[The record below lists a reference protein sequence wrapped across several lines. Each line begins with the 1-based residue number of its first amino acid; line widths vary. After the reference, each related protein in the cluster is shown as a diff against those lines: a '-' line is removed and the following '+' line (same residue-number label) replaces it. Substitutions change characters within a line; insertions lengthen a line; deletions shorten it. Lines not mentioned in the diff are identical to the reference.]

1 MRHLNGSLRMKEKL
15 WTKDFWAITIVSFI
29 IFFVFYVLLTLLPIY
44 IADRLHASADKA
56 GLLVTCFL
64 AAAIVIR
71 PFAGQWV
78 GRKYS
83 NKKILVLSSLAFL
96 VITALYPVCHS
107 IESLLFIR
115 VLHGIT
121 FGVITTVKG
130 TISARLIPASRR
142 GEGISFFS
150 LAMGLAMVVGPW
162 IGLNMARW
170 DAFTAAFWLC
180 SAVAALGIVLSLIVT
195 VPPVIRHAD
204 GSKPNLGFAAMFDRA
219 ALPFALVTFF
229 MTFSYAGVSAFL
241 ALYAR
246 ELDLMAAASNFLL
259 CYAIFLMI
267 CRTFTGNICD
277 KKGPKYVVFPC
288 LLAFTIGLVALG
300 YTNGSIMM
308 IISGGLIGIGYG
320 SVTPVFQTQI
330 ISSVEPHKIG
340 VANSLFFN
348 AMDAGMAIGAFI
360 MGMMVESVGYR
371 MIYVAGAVLVVLA
384 GALYAVQMKKRGVMP
399 LVSTSELH

>member
-1 MRHLNGSLRMKEKL
+1 MKEKL
-15 WTKDFWAITIVSFI
+15 WTKDFWAITIISFI

-44 IADRLHASADKA
+44 IADNLHATADKA

-64 AAAIVIR
+64 AAAIVVR

-78 GRKYS
+78 GKYS
-83 NKKILVLSSLAFL
+83 NKTILVLSSLAFL
-96 VITALYPVCHS
+96 VVTALYPFCHS
-107 IESLLFIR
+107 IEALLFIR

-121 FGVITTVKG
+121 FGIITTVKG

-150 LAMGLAMVVGPW
+150 LAMGLAMVLGPW
-162 IGLNMARW
+162 IGLNMARHS
-170 DAFTAAFWLC
+170 AFSQAFWMC
-180 SAVAALGIVLSLIVT
+180 TAVATIGIVLSLMVR

-204 GSKPNLGFAAMFDRA
+204 GSQPKLGFSAMFDKA
-219 ALPFALVTFF
+219 AMPFAMVTFF

-259 CYAIFLMI
+259 CYAVFLMI
-267 CRTFTGNICD
+267 CRAFTGNVCD
-277 KKGPKYVVFPC
+277 KKGPKYVVYPC
-288 LLAFTIGLVALG
+288 LFAFTVGLVVLG
-300 YTNGSIMM
+300 YTHGSVSM
-308 IISGGLIGIGYG
+308 ILAGALIGIGYG
-320 SVTPVFQTQI
+320 SVTPIFQTQI

-348 AMDAGMAIGAFI
+348 AMDAGLAIGAFV
-360 MGMMVESVGYR
+360 MGLMVEGVGYR
-371 MIYVAGAVLVVLA
+371 AIYLVGAVLVVLA
-384 GALYAVQMKKRGVMP
+384 GALYIAQMKRRGAMP
-399 LVSTSELH
+399 LVSAHEVH

>member
-1 MRHLNGSLRMKEKL
+1 MKEKL

-44 IADRLHASADKA
+44 IAENLHATADKA
-56 GLLVTCFL
+56 GLLVTFFL
-64 AAAIVIR
+64 VAAIIVR

-78 GRKYS
+78 GKYS
-83 NKKILVLSSLAFL
+83 NKGILLISSLAFL
-96 VITALYPVCHS
+96 VVTALYPFCHT
-107 IESLLFIR
+107 IEGLLFIR

-162 IGLNMARW
+162 IGLNMARHS
-170 DAFTAAFWLC
+170 AYIPAFWMC
-180 SAVAALGIVLSLIVT
+180 TVVSAIAIVLSMMIC

-204 GSKPNLGFAAMFDRA
+204 GSQPKLGFSAMFDRA
-219 ALPFALVTFF
+219 AMPFALVTFF

-267 CRTFTGNICD
+267 CRAFTGNVCD
-277 KKGPKYVVFPC
+277 KKGPKYVVYPC
-288 LLAFTIGLVALG
+288 LLAFTIGLVVLG
-300 YTNGSIMM
+300 YTHGSVSM
-308 IISGGLIGIGYG
+308 ILSGALIGIGYG

-330 ISSVEPHKIG
+330 ISSVETHKIG

-348 AMDAGMAIGAFI
+348 AMDAGLAIGAFVMGI
-360 MGMMVESVGYR
+360 MVDGVGYR
-371 MIYVAGAVLVVLA
+371 AIYLVGALLVVVAGLIYVL
-384 GALYAVQMKKRGVMP
+384 QMKRHGTMQ
-399 LVSTSELH
+399 LVSAHEVH

>member
-1 MRHLNGSLRMKEKL
+1 MKEKL
-15 WTKDFWAITIVSFI
+15 WTKDFWAITIISFI
-29 IFFVFYVLLTLLPIY
+29 IFFVFYVLLTLLPLY
-44 IADRLHASADKA
+44 IADNLHATADKA
-56 GLLVTCFL
+56 GLLVTFFL
-64 AAAIVIR
+64 AAAIIVR

-78 GRKYS
+78 GKYS
-83 NKKILVLSSLAFL
+83 NKTILMLSSLAFL
-96 VITALYPVCHS
+96 AVTALYPFCHS
-107 IESLLFIR
+107 IEALLFIR

-162 IGLNMARW
+162 IGLNMARHN
-170 DAFTAAFWLC
+170 AFSQAFWMC
-180 SAVAALGIVLSLIVT
+180 TVVSAVGIALSLIVR

-204 GSKPNLGFAAMFDRA
+204 GSQPKLGFSAMFDRA
-219 ALPFALVTFF
+219 AMPFALVTFF

-267 CRTFTGNICD
+267 CRAFTGNVCD
-277 KKGPKYVVFPC
+277 KKGPKYVVYPC
-288 LLAFTIGLVALG
+288 LLAFTIGLVVLG
-300 YTNGSIMM
+300 YTHGSVSM
-308 IISGGLIGIGYG
+308 ILAGALIGIGYG
-320 SVTPVFQTQI
+320 SVTPIFQTQI

-348 AMDAGMAIGAFI
+348 AMDAGLAIGAFV
-360 MGMMVESVGYR
+360 MGLMVEGVGYR
-371 MIYVAGAVLVVLA
+371 AIYLVGALLVVLA
-384 GALYAVQMKKRGVMP
+384 GALYISQMKRRGSMP
-399 LVSTSELH
+399 LVSAHEVH

>member
-1 MRHLNGSLRMKEKL
+1 MKEKL
-15 WTKDFWAITIVSFI
+15 WTKDFWAITIISFI

-44 IADRLHASADKA
+44 IADNLHATADKA
-56 GLLVTCFL
+56 GLLVTFFL
-64 AAAIVIR
+64 AAAIVVR

-78 GRKYS
+78 GKYS
-83 NKKILVLSSLAFL
+83 NKTILVLSSLAFL
-96 VITALYPVCHS
+96 VVTALYPFCHS
-107 IESLLFIR
+107 IEALLFIR

-162 IGLNMARW
+162 IGLNMARHS
-170 DAFTAAFWLC
+170 AFTQAFWMC
-180 SAVAALGIVLSLIVT
+180 TAVSAIGIVLSLMVR

-204 GSKPNLGFAAMFDRA
+204 GSQPKLGFSAMFDRA
-219 ALPFALVTFF
+219 AMPFALVTFF

-259 CYAIFLMI
+259 CYAVFLMI
-267 CRTFTGNICD
+267 CRAFTGNICD
-277 KKGPKYVVFPC
+277 RKGPKYVVYPC
-288 LLAFTIGLVALG
+288 LLAFTIGLVVLG
-300 YTNGSIMM
+300 YTHGSASM
-308 IISGGLIGIGYG
+308 ILAGALIGIGYG
-320 SVTPVFQTQI
+320 SVTPIFQTQI

-348 AMDAGMAIGAFI
+348 AMDAGLAIGAFV
-360 MGMMVESVGYR
+360 MGLMVEGVGYR
-371 MIYVAGAVLVVLA
+371 AIYLVGALLVVLA
-384 GALYAVQMKKRGVMP
+384 GALYILQMKRRGAMP
-399 LVSTSELH
+399 LVSAHEVH

>member
-1 MRHLNGSLRMKEKL
+1 MKEKL
-15 WTKDFWAITIVSFI
+15 WTKDFWAITIISFI

-44 IADRLHASADKA
+44 IADTLHATADKA

-64 AAAIVIR
+64 AAAIVVR

-78 GRKYS
+78 GKYS
-83 NKKILVLSSLAFL
+83 NKTILMLSSLAFL
-96 VITALYPVCHS
+96 VVTALYPFCHS
-107 IESLLFIR
+107 IEALLFIR

-121 FGVITTVKG
+121 FGIITTVKG

-162 IGLNMARW
+162 IGLNMARHS
-170 DAFTAAFWLC
+170 AFSQAFWMC
-180 SAVAALGIVLSLIVT
+180 TAVAAIGIVLSLIVR

-204 GSKPNLGFAAMFDRA
+204 GSQPKLGFSVMFDKAAM
-219 ALPFALVTFF
+219 PFAMVTFF

-259 CYAIFLMI
+259 CYAVFLMI
-267 CRTFTGNICD
+267 CRAFTGNVCD
-277 KKGPKYVVFPC
+277 RKGPKYVVYPC
-288 LLAFTIGLVALG
+288 LLAFTVGLVVLG
-300 YTNGSIMM
+300 YTHGSVSM
-308 IISGGLIGIGYG
+308 ILAGALIGIGYG
-320 SVTPVFQTQI
+320 SVTPIFQTQI

-348 AMDAGMAIGAFI
+348 AMDAGLAIGAFV
-360 MGMMVESVGYR
+360 MGLMVEGVGYR
-371 MIYVAGAVLVVLA
+371 AIYLVGAVLVVLA
-384 GALYAVQMKKRGVMP
+384 GALYIAQMKRRGAMP
-399 LVSTSELH
+399 LVSAHEVH

>member
-1 MRHLNGSLRMKEKL
+1 MKEKL
-15 WTKDFWAITIVSFI
+15 WTKDFWAITIISFI

-44 IADRLHASADKA
+44 IADNLHATADKA

-64 AAAIVIR
+64 AAAIVVR

-78 GRKYS
+78 GKYS
-83 NKKILVLSSLAFL
+83 NKTILVLSSLAFL
-96 VITALYPVCHS
+96 VVTALYPFCHS
-107 IESLLFIR
+107 IEALLFIR

-121 FGVITTVKG
+121 FGIITTVKG

-162 IGLNMARW
+162 IGLNMARHS
-170 DAFTAAFWLC
+170 AFSQAFWMC
-180 SAVAALGIVLSLIVT
+180 TAVATIGIVLSLMVR

-204 GSKPNLGFAAMFDRA
+204 GSQPKLGFSAMFDKA
-219 ALPFALVTFF
+219 AMPFAMVTFF

-259 CYAIFLMI
+259 CYAVFLMI
-267 CRTFTGNICD
+267 CRAFTGNVCD
-277 KKGPKYVVFPC
+277 KKGPKYVVYPC
-288 LLAFTIGLVALG
+288 LFAFTVGLVVLG
-300 YTNGSIMM
+300 YTYGSVSM
-308 IISGGLIGIGYG
+308 ILAGALIGIGYG
-320 SVTPVFQTQI
+320 SVTPIFQTQI

-348 AMDAGMAIGAFI
+348 AMDAGLAIGAFV
-360 MGMMVESVGYR
+360 MGLMVEGVGYR
-371 MIYVAGAVLVVLA
+371 AIYLVGAVLVVLA
-384 GALYAVQMKKRGVMP
+384 GALYIAQMKRRGAMP
-399 LVSTSELH
+399 LVSAHEVH

>member
-1 MRHLNGSLRMKEKL
+1 MKEKL
-15 WTKDFWAITIVSFI
+15 WTKDFWAITIISFI

-44 IADRLHASADKA
+44 IADTLHATADKA

-64 AAAIVIR
+64 AAAIVVR

-78 GRKYS
+78 GKYS
-83 NKKILVLSSLAFL
+83 NKTILMLSSLAFL
-96 VITALYPVCHS
+96 VVTALYPFCHS
-107 IESLLFIR
+107 IEALLFIR

-121 FGVITTVKG
+121 FGIITTVKG

-162 IGLNMARW
+162 IGLNMARHS
-170 DAFTAAFWLC
+170 AFSQAFWMC
-180 SAVAALGIVLSLIVT
+180 TAVAAIGIVLSLIVR

-204 GSKPNLGFAAMFDRA
+204 GSQPKLGFSAMFDKA
-219 ALPFALVTFF
+219 AMPFAMVTFF

-259 CYAIFLMI
+259 CYAVFLMI
-267 CRTFTGNICD
+267 CRAFTGNVCD
-277 KKGPKYVVFPC
+277 RKGPKYVVYPC
-288 LLAFTIGLVALG
+288 LLAFTVGLVVLG
-300 YTNGSIMM
+300 YTHGSVSM
-308 IISGGLIGIGYG
+308 ILAGALIGIGYG
-320 SVTPVFQTQI
+320 SVTPIFQTQI

-348 AMDAGMAIGAFI
+348 AMDAGLAIGAFV
-360 MGMMVESVGYR
+360 MGLMVEGVGYR
-371 MIYVAGAVLVVLA
+371 AIYLVGAVLVVLA
-384 GALYAVQMKKRGVMP
+384 GALYIAQMKRRGATP
-399 LVSTSELH
+399 LVSAHEVH

>member
-1 MRHLNGSLRMKEKL
+1 MKEKL
-15 WTKDFWAITIVSFI
+15 WTKDFWAITIISFI

-44 IADRLHASADKA
+44 IADILHATADKA

-64 AAAIVIR
+64 AAAIVVR

-78 GRKYS
+78 GKYS
-83 NKKILVLSSLAFL
+83 NKTILMLSSLAFL
-96 VITALYPVCHS
+96 VVTALYPFCHS
-107 IESLLFIR
+107 IEALLFIR

-121 FGVITTVKG
+121 FGIITTVKG

-162 IGLNMARW
+162 IGLNMARHS
-170 DAFTAAFWLC
+170 AFSQAFWMC
-180 SAVAALGIVLSLIVT
+180 TAVAAIGIVLSLIVR

-204 GSKPNLGFAAMFDRA
+204 GSQPKLGFSAMFDKA
-219 ALPFALVTFF
+219 AMPFAMVTFF

-259 CYAIFLMI
+259 CYAVFLMI
-267 CRTFTGNICD
+267 CRAFTGNVCD
-277 KKGPKYVVFPC
+277 RKGPKYVVYPC
-288 LLAFTIGLVALG
+288 LLAFTVGLVVLG
-300 YTNGSIMM
+300 YTHGSVSM
-308 IISGGLIGIGYG
+308 ILAGALIGIGYG
-320 SVTPVFQTQI
+320 SVTPIFQTQI

-348 AMDAGMAIGAFI
+348 AMDAGLAIGAFV
-360 MGMMVESVGYR
+360 MGLMVEGVGYR
-371 MIYVAGAVLVVLA
+371 AIYLVGAVLVVLA
-384 GALYAVQMKKRGVMP
+384 GALYIAQMKRRGAMP
-399 LVSTSELH
+399 LVSAHEVH

>member
-1 MRHLNGSLRMKEKL
+1 MKEKL

-78 GRKYS
+78 GKYS

-170 DAFTAAFWLC
+170 NAFTAAFWLC

-371 MIYVAGAVLVVLA
+371 MIYVAGAVLVILA

>member
-1 MRHLNGSLRMKEKL
+1 MKEKL
-15 WTKDFWAITIVSFI
+15 WTKDFWAITIISFI
-29 IFFVFYVLLTLLPIY
+29 IFFVFYVQLTLLPIY
-44 IADRLHASADKA
+44 IADNLHATADKA

-64 AAAIVIR
+64 IAAIIIR

-78 GRKYS
+78 GKYS
-83 NKKILVLSSLAFL
+83 NKTVLMLSSLAFL
-96 VITALYPVCHS
+96 VVTALYPLCHS
-107 IESLLFIR
+107 IEALLFIR

-162 IGLNMARW
+162 IGLNMARHS
-170 DAFTAAFWLC
+170 AYIEAFWLC
-180 SAVAALGIVLSLIVT
+180 TGVSIVSIVLALIVA

-204 GSKPNLGFAAMFDRA
+204 GSKPKLGFAAMLDRA
-219 ALPFALVTFF
+219 AMPFALVTFF
-229 MTFSYAGVSAFL
+229 MTFAYAGVSAFL

-267 CRTFTGNICD
+267 CRAFTGNVCD
-277 KKGPKYVVFPC
+277 KKGPKYVVYPC
-288 LLAFTIGLVALG
+288 LFAFTVGLVVLG
-300 YTNGSIMM
+300 YTHGSITMVL
-308 IISGGLIGIGYG
+308 SGALIGIGYG
-320 SVTPVFQTQI
+320 SVTPIFQTQI

-348 AMDAGMAIGAFI
+348 AMDAGLALGAFV
-360 MGMMVESVGYR
+360 MGLMVDGVGYR
-371 MIYVAGAVLVVLA
+371 SIYLMGAVLVVLA
-384 GALYAVQMKKRGVMP
+384 GALYILQMKKRGDVK
-399 LVSTSELH
+399 LVSAHEVH

>member
-1 MRHLNGSLRMKEKL
+1 MKEKL

>member
-1 MRHLNGSLRMKEKL
+1 MKEKL
-15 WTKDFWAITIVSFI
+15 WTKDFWAITIISFI
-29 IFFVFYVLLTLLPIY
+29 IFFVFYVQLTLLPIY
-44 IADRLHASADKA
+44 IADNLHATADKA

-64 AAAIVIR
+64 IAAIIIR

-78 GRKYS
+78 GKYS
-83 NKKILVLSSLAFL
+83 NKTVLMLSSLAFL
-96 VITALYPVCHS
+96 VVTALYPLCHS
-107 IESLLFIR
+107 IEALLFIR

-162 IGLNMARW
+162 IGLNMARHS
-170 DAFTAAFWLC
+170 AYIEAFWLC
-180 SAVAALGIVLSLIVT
+180 TGVSIVSIVLALIVA

-204 GSKPNLGFAAMFDRA
+204 GSKPKLGFAAMFDRA
-219 ALPFALVTFF
+219 AMPFALVTFF
-229 MTFSYAGVSAFL
+229 MTFAYAGVSAFL

-267 CRTFTGNICD
+267 CRAFTGNVCD
-277 KKGPKYVVFPC
+277 KKGPKYVVYPC
-288 LLAFTIGLVALG
+288 LLAFTVGLVVLG
-300 YTNGSIMM
+300 YTHGSITMVL
-308 IISGGLIGIGYG
+308 SGALIGIGYG
-320 SVTPVFQTQI
+320 SVTPIFQTQI

-340 VANSLFFN
+340 VANSLLFN
-348 AMDAGMAIGAFI
+348 AMDAGLALGAFV
-360 MGMMVESVGYR
+360 MGLMVDGVGYR
-371 MIYVAGAVLVVLA
+371 SIYLMGAVLVVLA
-384 GALYAVQMKKRGVMP
+384 GALYILQMKKRGDVK
-399 LVSTSELH
+399 LVSAHEVH

>member
-1 MRHLNGSLRMKEKL
+1 MKEKL
-15 WTKDFWAITIVSFI
+15 WTKDFWAITIISFI

-44 IADRLHASADKA
+44 IADNLHATADKA

-64 AAAIVIR
+64 AAAIVVR

-78 GRKYS
+78 GKYS
-83 NKKILVLSSLAFL
+83 NKTILVLSSLAFL
-96 VITALYPVCHS
+96 VVTALYPFCHS
-107 IESLLFIR
+107 IEVLLFIR

-121 FGVITTVKG
+121 FGIITTVKG

-162 IGLNMARW
+162 IGLNMARHS
-170 DAFTAAFWLC
+170 AFSLAFWMC
-180 SAVAALGIVLSLIVT
+180 TAVAAIGIVLSLIVR
-195 VPPVIRHAD
+195 VPPVICHAD
-204 GSKPNLGFAAMFDRA
+204 GSQPKLGFSAMFDKA
-219 ALPFALVTFF
+219 AMPFAMVTFF

-259 CYAIFLMI
+259 CYAVFLMI
-267 CRTFTGNICD
+267 CRAFTGNVCD
-277 KKGPKYVVFPC
+277 KKGPKYVVYPC
-288 LLAFTIGLVALG
+288 LFAFTVGLVVLG
-300 YTNGSIMM
+300 YTHGSVSM
-308 IISGGLIGIGYG
+308 ILAGALIGIGYG
-320 SVTPVFQTQI
+320 SVTPIFQTQI

-348 AMDAGMAIGAFI
+348 AMDAGLAIGAFV
-360 MGMMVESVGYR
+360 MGLMVEGVGYR
-371 MIYVAGAVLVVLA
+371 AIYLVGAVLVVLA
-384 GALYAVQMKKRGVMP
+384 GALYIAQMKRRGAMP
-399 LVSTSELH
+399 LVSAHEVH

>member
-1 MRHLNGSLRMKEKL
+1 MKEKL
-15 WTKDFWAITIVSFI
+15 WTKDFWAITIISFI

-44 IADRLHASADKA
+44 IADTLHATADKA

-64 AAAIVIR
+64 AAAIVVR

-78 GRKYS
+78 GKYS
-83 NKKILVLSSLAFL
+83 NKTILMLSSLAFL
-96 VITALYPVCHS
+96 VVTALYPFCHS
-107 IESLLFIR
+107 IEALLFIR

-121 FGVITTVKG
+121 FGIITTVKG

-162 IGLNMARW
+162 IGLNMARHS
-170 DAFTAAFWLC
+170 AFSQAFWMC
-180 SAVAALGIVLSLIVT
+180 TAVAAIGIVLSLIVR

-204 GSKPNLGFAAMFDRA
+204 GSQPKLGFSAMFDKA
-219 ALPFALVTFF
+219 AMPFAMVTFF

-259 CYAIFLMI
+259 CYAVFLMV
-267 CRTFTGNICD
+267 CRAFTGNVCD
-277 KKGPKYVVFPC
+277 RKGPKYVVYPC
-288 LLAFTIGLVALG
+288 LLAFTVGLVVLG
-300 YTNGSIMM
+300 YTHGSVSM
-308 IISGGLIGIGYG
+308 ILAGALIGIGYG
-320 SVTPVFQTQI
+320 SVTPIFQTQI

-348 AMDAGMAIGAFI
+348 AMDAGLAIGAFV
-360 MGMMVESVGYR
+360 MGLMVEGVGYR
-371 MIYVAGAVLVVLA
+371 AIYLVGAVLVVLA
-384 GALYAVQMKKRGVMP
+384 GALYIAQMKRRGAMP
-399 LVSTSELH
+399 LVSAHEVH

>member
-1 MRHLNGSLRMKEKL
+1 MKEKL
-15 WTKDFWAITIVSFI
+15 WTKDFSAITIVSFI
-29 IFFVFYVLLTLLPIY
+29 IFFVFYVLLTLLPVY
-44 IADRLHASADKA
+44 ILDRLHASPENA
-56 GLLVTCFL
+56 GLLVTLFL
-64 AAAIVIR
+64 IAAIVVR

-78 GRKYS
+78 GKYS
-83 NKKILVLSSLAFL
+83 NKKILVFSSLAFM
-96 VITALYPVCHS
+96 VVTALYPFCHS
-107 IESLLFIR
+107 IEALLFVR

-121 FGVITTVKG
+121 FGIITTVKG

-170 DAFTAAFWLC
+170 HAWESAFWLC
-180 SAVAALGIVLSLIVT
+180 TGVSLLGIILSLVIT
-195 VPPVIRHAD
+195 VPAVIHHPD
-204 GSKPNLGFAAMFDRA
+204 GSKPKLGFTAMFDRA
-219 ALPFALVTFF
+219 ALPFAMVTFF

-246 ELDLMAAASNFLL
+246 QLDLMAAASNFLL

-277 KKGPKYVVFPC
+277 KKGPRYVIYPC
-288 LLAFTIGLVALG
+288 LVAFTLGLVVLG
-300 YTNGSIMM
+300 YVQGSIMM
-308 IISGGLIGIGYG
+308 VVSGALIGIGYG

-348 AMDAGMAIGAFI
+348 AMDAGLAIGAFI
-360 MGMMVESVGYR
+360 MGMMVEQTGYR
-371 MIYVAGAVLVVLA
+371 TIYLLGAALVIIA
-384 GALYAVQMKKRGVMP
+384 GALYFFQMRNRRDMP
-399 LVSTSELH
+399 LVSTHEVH

>member
-1 MRHLNGSLRMKEKL
+1 MKEKL
-15 WTKDFWAITIVSFI
+15 WTKDFWAITIISFI
-29 IFFVFYVLLTLLPIY
+29 IFFVFYVQLTLLPIY
-44 IADRLHASADKA
+44 IADNLHATADKA

-64 AAAIVIR
+64 IAAIIIR

-78 GRKYS
+78 GKYS
-83 NKKILVLSSLAFL
+83 NKTVLMLSSLAFL
-96 VITALYPVCHS
+96 VVTALYPLCHS
-107 IESLLFIR
+107 IETLLFIR

-162 IGLNMARW
+162 IGLNMARHS
-170 DAFTAAFWLC
+170 AYIEAFWLC
-180 SAVAALGIVLSLIVT
+180 TGVSIVSIVLALIVA

-204 GSKPNLGFAAMFDRA
+204 GSKPKLGFAAMFDRA
-219 ALPFALVTFF
+219 AMPFALVTFF
-229 MTFSYAGVSAFL
+229 MTFAYAGVSAFL

-267 CRTFTGNICD
+267 CRAFTGNVCD
-277 KKGPKYVVFPC
+277 KKGPKYVVYPC
-288 LLAFTIGLVALG
+288 LFAFTVGLVVLG
-300 YTNGSIMM
+300 YTHGSITMVL
-308 IISGGLIGIGYG
+308 SGALIGIGYG
-320 SVTPVFQTQI
+320 SVTPIFQTQI

-348 AMDAGMAIGAFI
+348 AMDAGLALGAFV
-360 MGMMVESVGYR
+360 MGLMVEGVGYR
-371 MIYVAGAVLVVLA
+371 SIYLMGAVLVVLA
-384 GALYAVQMKKRGVMP
+384 GALYILQMKKRGDVK
-399 LVSTSELH
+399 LVSAHEVH

>member
-1 MRHLNGSLRMKEKL
+1 MTKETL
-15 WTKDFWAITIVSFI
+15 WTKDFWAITIISFI
-29 IFFVFYVLLTLLPIY
+29 IFFVFYVQLTLLPIY
-44 IADRLHASADKA
+44 IADNLHATADKA

-64 AAAIVIR
+64 IAAIIIR

-78 GRKYS
+78 GKYS
-83 NKKILVLSSLAFL
+83 NKTVLMLSSLAFL
-96 VITALYPVCHS
+96 VVTALYPLCHS
-107 IESLLFIR
+107 IEALLFIR

-162 IGLNMARW
+162 IGLNMARHS
-170 DAFTAAFWLC
+170 AYIEAFWLC
-180 SAVAALGIVLSLIVT
+180 TGVSIVSIVLALIVA

-204 GSKPNLGFAAMFDRA
+204 GSKPKLGFAAMFDRA
-219 ALPFALVTFF
+219 AMPFALVTFF
-229 MTFSYAGVSAFL
+229 MTFAYAGVSAFL

-267 CRTFTGNICD
+267 CRAFTGNVCD
-277 KKGPKYVVFPC
+277 KKGPKYVVYPC
-288 LLAFTIGLVALG
+288 LLAFTVGLVVLG
-300 YTNGSIMM
+300 YTHGSITMVL
-308 IISGGLIGIGYG
+308 SGALIGIGYG
-320 SVTPVFQTQI
+320 SVTPIFQTQI

-348 AMDAGMAIGAFI
+348 AMDAGLALGAFV
-360 MGMMVESVGYR
+360 MGLMVDGVGYR
-371 MIYVAGAVLVVLA
+371 SIYLMGAVLVVLA
-384 GALYAVQMKKRGVMP
+384 GALYILQMKKRGDVK
-399 LVSTSELH
+399 LVSAHEVH

>member
-1 MRHLNGSLRMKEKL
+1 MDEKSLYAYILNLTAPWQVKSLTLDENAGSVTVTVGIAENTQLTCPTCRKSCSVHDHRHRKWRHLDTCQFMTLVEADVPRVMCPEHGCQTLPVPLSL
-15 WTKDFWAITIVSFI
+15 IH
-29 IFFVFYVLLTLLPIY
+29 IY
-44 IADRLHASADKA
+44 
-56 GLLVTCFL
+56 
-64 AAAIVIR
+64 
-71 PFAGQWV
+71 PF
-78 GRKYS
+78 
-83 NKKILVLSSLAFL
+83 
-96 VITALYPVCHS
+96 CHS

-130 TISARLIPASRR
+130 TISARLLPASRR

-170 DAFTAAFWLC
+170 EAFNMAFWLC
-180 SAVAALGIVLSLIVT
+180 TGVAAVGIILSLIMT
-195 VPPVIRHAD
+195 VPPVISHAD
-204 GSKPNLGFAAMFDRA
+204 GSTPKMGFAAMFDRA
-219 ALPFALVTFF
+219 ALPFAMVTFF

-246 ELDLMAAASNFLL
+246 ELNLMSAASNFLL

-267 CRTFTGNICD
+267 CRTFTGNVCD
-277 KKGPKYVVFPC
+277 KKGPKYVVYPC
-288 LLAFTIGLVALG
+288 LVFFTVGLVVLG
-300 YTNGSIMM
+300 YTQGSIMM
-308 IISGGLIGIGYG
+308 VVSGALIGIGYG

-348 AMDAGMAIGAFI
+348 AMDAGLALGACV
-360 MGMMVESVGYR
+360 MGMMVAHTGYR
-371 MIYVAGAVLVVLA
+371 MIYLLGALLVVVAGGVYALQMKGKSGVALVVA
-384 GALYAVQMKKRGVMP
+384 K
-399 LVSTSELH
+399 EIH